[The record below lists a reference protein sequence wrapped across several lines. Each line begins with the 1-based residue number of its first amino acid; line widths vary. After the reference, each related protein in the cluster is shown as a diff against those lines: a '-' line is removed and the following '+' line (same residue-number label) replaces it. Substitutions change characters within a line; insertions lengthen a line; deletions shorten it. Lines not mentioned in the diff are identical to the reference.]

1 MEETVTPKQ
10 RQIRVDRARTDDLQ
24 KIELAASEVNEI
36 EIDTR
41 ILNKLKRRMNRRN

>member
-1 MEETVTPKQ
+1 MDETVTPKQ
-10 RQIRVDRARTDDLQ
+10 RQIRVERARSDDLQ
-24 KIELAASEVNEI
+24 KIELAAREVSEI